1 MFITTTMVLGRP
13 PDLKGQVLLP
23 LEKKNPQFG
32 VIGLSDHLVAK
43 LSENPLNLATSI
55 KFSDPDSYDG
65 GWS

>member
-13 PDLKGQVLLP
+13 PDLAFR
-23 LEKKNPQFG
+23 KKYPQFG
-32 VIGLSDHLVAK
+32 VIGLNDHLVAK

-55 KFSDPDSYDG
+55 GFSDPDSYDG